1 MMLQIEMWDIGSGKC
16 VQKLPQE
23 HLGPSTGNC
32 KNLSFCYN
40 FIRIVSVLRK
50 RAYFCDWWVNS

>member
-1 MMLQIEMWDIGSGKC
+1 MMLQIELWDIGSGKC

-23 HLGPSTGNC
+23 CLGPSTGNY

-40 FIRIVSVLRK
+40 FIRIASVLRK
-50 RAYFCDWWVNS
+50 RAYFSDRWVNS